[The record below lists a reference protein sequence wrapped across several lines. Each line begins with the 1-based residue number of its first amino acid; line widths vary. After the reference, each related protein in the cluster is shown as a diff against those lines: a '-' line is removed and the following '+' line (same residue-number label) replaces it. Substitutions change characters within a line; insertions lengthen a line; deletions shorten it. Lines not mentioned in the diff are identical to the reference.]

1 MTDIASFDH
10 IALAVPD
17 LNEQVERFTKM
28 MGMVVV
34 QRQGDAYALIA
45 DPGSG
50 FKIELSRSDDGEAH
64 FRHLGFTTPDVD
76 ADYDAL
82 VEAGMASTEAPH
94 RREFAKM
101 RTAFLKEQSGLEVQL
116 VNYDKP

>member
-17 LNEQVERFTKM
+17 LNEQVERFTTM

-64 FRHLGFTTPDVD
+64 FRIRLVHVLRQRVVD
-76 ADYDAL
+76 DHRIARLLRLVARQSIERRVAL
-82 VEAGMASTEAPH
+82 SRRVVEQQCVT
-94 RREFAKM
+94 
-101 RTAFLKEQSGLEVQL
+101 L
-116 VNYDKP
+116 